1 LEPITMVSKDQT
13 QRVSHASGMTATVTL
28 KVHLHPRSA
37 REEINGL
44 HGNSV
49 NVHVTAPALEDK
61 ANAALKK
68 FVAKKLK
75 IAPSHVEIIAGHH
88 SREKLLR
95 ISGVTKAE
103 VKKAF
108 SLSLPPR

>member
-1 LEPITMVSKDQT
+1 MSKDYSSPDGT
-13 QRVSHASGMTATVTL
+13 YVTL
-28 KVHLHPRSA
+28 KIHLHPRA
-37 REEINGL
+37 AHEEINGL
-44 HGNSV
+44 RGDSV
-49 NVHVTAPALEDK
+49 KVRVTAPALEDK

-75 IAPSHVEIIAGHH
+75 IAVSHVEIIAGHH

-103 VKKAF
+103 VEKAF
-108 SLSLPPR
+108 GIPLPPG